1 LLAQQLAPIDC
12 WDETLEPVSAEIARR
27 LHPFDER
34 YRQQRERRHG
44 RGLEQLGYTVTLTP
58 TEPAA

>member
-1 LLAQQLAPIDC
+1 VGHSILRIVYYLLQRGTTYVDLGG
-12 WDETLEPVSAEIARR
+12 
-27 LHPFDER
+27 HYFDER